1 MKHFTTTLVVALAAS
16 TAWAQTPPPATETA
30 PAPTPPA
37 TGTTAPADGT
47 TPSTT
52 GTTAPADGAPTPVDA
67 TPPPVDGTT
76 TPPVT
81 PPPVAPAPVVPPP
94 AVAVAP
100 PASPAAKPFV
110 DDYYDRKRGVG
121 MFHQAR
127 LALGVMNGTAP
138 NIGDEMMP
146 VTPGETKGVTQGELA
161 FEGVFLQLPSAYG
174 HFHGIEFSTGLRST
188 PIDFWLQ
195 FGTAVSLFNIGRG
208 GPGSLRVGGS
218 FGAGFNLAHGYGYVR
233 GRAAFVILPARLDA
247 ELSASWT
254 PNSASTSNY
263 DELLYRA
270 SVWYRPG
277 GPGGSKRAYEVYVES
292 FRRSDDAEDKER
304 EFTGIGGGIG
314 MTFF

>member
-1 MKHFTTTLVVALAAS
+1 MKHCTTTLSLLVAAS
-16 TAWAQTPPPATETA
+16 TAWAQAPAPPETA
-30 PAPTPPA
+30 NPQPTTGAPTPP
-37 TGTTAPADGT
+37 GTAPAEAAAPPADT
-47 TPSTT
+47 TP
-52 GTTAPADGAPTPVDA
+52 PADG
-67 TPPPVDGTT
+67 T

-81 PPPVAPAPVVPPP
+81 PPPVAPAPVAAPPV
-94 AVAVAP
+94 VAVAP
-100 PASPAAKPFV
+100 PPPPPPTGTPFV
-110 DDYYDRKRGVG
+110 DDYYDRKRGIG
-121 MFHQAR
+121 IFHQAR
-127 LALGVMNGTAP
+127 LALGVLQGTAP
-138 NIGDEMMP
+138 KTASDMMP
-146 VTPGETKGVTQGELA
+146 VTAGETMGVTQAELA
-161 FEGVFLQLPSAYG
+161 FEGVFLQLPSSYG

-208 GPGSLRVGGS
+208 GPGSLRLGGS

-233 GRAAFVILPARLDA
+233 GRAAFVIIPAKLDA
-247 ELSASWT
+247 EVSASWT

-292 FRRSDDAEDKER
+292 FQRTDDAAETER
-304 EFTGIGGGIG
+304 EFTGIGGGLG